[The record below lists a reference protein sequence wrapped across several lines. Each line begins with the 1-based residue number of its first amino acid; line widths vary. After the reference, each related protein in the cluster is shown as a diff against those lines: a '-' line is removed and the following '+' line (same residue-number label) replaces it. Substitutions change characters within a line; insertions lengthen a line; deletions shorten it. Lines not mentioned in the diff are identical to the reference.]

1 MSTNQVNLFELF
13 QAVNQALQQNQ
24 TQLNSADTYNHN
36 HGDNMVDV
44 FSTITNAMLEN
55 KNATPAAQLNSAASQ
70 LRTKQSGSAQY
81 YEKSLSQAAAEL
93 GNAKT
98 VSADNAATLLQTL
111 LGGGKANTQAGSAA
125 TDMLG
130 SLLTSLT
137 GAARTSSTSGTGQS
151 TIDWGTLANAGMEYM
166 KSKQEGKDTLT
177 SLMDA
182 LMAEESTTNAPYR
195 KDSGTIVAD
204 TLLKALGS
212 MLSKRS

>member
-1 MSTNQVNLFELF
+1 MATKQVNLVELF
-13 QAVNQALQQNQ
+13 QAVSQALQQNQ
-24 TQLNSADTYNHN
+24 AQLNNADTYNHN

-44 FSTITNAMLEN
+44 FSTIANAMLEN
-55 KNATPAAQLNSAASQ
+55 KNAAPAKQLSSAASQ

-81 YEKSLSQAAAEL
+81 YQKSLSQAAAEL

-98 VSADNAATLLQTL
+98 ISADNAATLLQTL
-111 LGGGKANTQAGSAA
+111 LGGGQANTQAGSAA
-125 TDMLG
+125 ADMLG

-137 GAARTSSTSGTGQS
+137 GTGRTPSTSGTSKS
-151 TIDWGTLANAGMEYM
+151 TIDWATLANAGLEYM
-166 KSKQEGKDTLT
+166 QSKQEGKDTLT

-212 MLSKRS
+212 MLSKRR